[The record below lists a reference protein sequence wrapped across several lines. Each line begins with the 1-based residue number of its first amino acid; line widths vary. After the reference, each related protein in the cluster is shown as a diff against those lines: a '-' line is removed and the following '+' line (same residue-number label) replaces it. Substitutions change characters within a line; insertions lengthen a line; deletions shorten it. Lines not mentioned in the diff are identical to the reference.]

1 MKKILTENEIKSFKN
16 DGAVF
21 LKGKF
26 DVSWIKKL
34 QKGIDKDIKNPS
46 PRFKSH
52 TLKKGIPAYL

>member
-26 DVSWIKKL
+26 DTSWIKKL
-34 QKGIDKDIKNPS
+34 QTGIKKDIKNIA
-46 PRFKSH
+46 K
-52 TLKKGIPAYL
+52 TT

>member
-1 MKKILTENEIKSFKN
+1 MKNILTETEIKNFKK

-26 DVSWIKKL
+26 DIDWINKL
-34 QKGIDKDIKNPS
+34 KIGIDKDIKNPS

-52 TLKKGIPAYL
+52 TVEKCFLL